1 MTPKRKCTETVVC
14 RSRPKS
20 NGYHYINVKVGISY
34 WQKKYKK
41 SYQHKNTK
49 PSGCFFVYLDIKK
62 RVSILF
68 GLLNIIGWRPQ
79 LFGQKNIT
87 KQPGLIPT
95 PNSNGK
101 RESGSLQKTT
111 RKQVLLFKGR
121 TKSHPW

>member
-68 GLLNIIGWRPQ
+68 GILNIIGEGRNYLVKKYNQTAGFDSHTQ
-79 LFGQKNIT
+79 LQREKRKWKPSKNDE
-87 KQPGLIPT
+87 KAGAF
-95 PNSNGK
+95 
-101 RESGSLQKTT
+101 
-111 RKQVLLFKGR
+111 V
-121 TKSHPW
+121 